1 MLYKRLSVVV
11 KNGGLGVSVDLQAL
25 DIGLVVAAFFGIF
38 IMVHYGVFVARE
50 ELELKLPCVNHW
62 WTQVQVLWIESAL
75 VMLGVSMSRTNLVDD
90 SFKHA
95 ISLPV
100 LSIIANLPLLGGR
113 GRS

>member
-1 MLYKRLSVVV
+1 MLNKRLSVVV
-11 KNGGLGVSVDLQAL
+11 KDGGLGVSVDLQAL

-62 WTQVQVLWIESAL
+62 WTQVQVLWIKSAL

-100 LSIIANLPLLGGR
+100 LRIIANLPLLGGR